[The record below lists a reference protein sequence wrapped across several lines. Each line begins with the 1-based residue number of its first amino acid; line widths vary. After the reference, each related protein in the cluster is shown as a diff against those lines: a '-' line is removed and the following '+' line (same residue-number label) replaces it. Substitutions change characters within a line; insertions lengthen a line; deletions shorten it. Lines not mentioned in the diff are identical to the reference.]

1 MKNWKINSWRNYPV
15 KHIPEYPDKRELDRV
30 LNKIK
35 DLEKE
40 VFDFENPRIEHL
52 VSKDKPAGLNED
64 TYIQVYRKQMA
75 VFRHKIYL
83 IMKNTGGRS

>member
-1 MKNWKINSWRNYPV
+1 MSKFPNDPVINGY
-15 KHIPEYPDKRELDRV
+15 

-35 DLEKE
+35 DIEKE